1 MYNLF
6 LDDIRNPLSVLS
18 YIRNRIYFEKKWV
31 IVRNYDEFVSY
42 ITENG
47 LPQLISFDHDLA
59 DIHYI
64 HQNQVID
71 YDSYEEKTGYDCAKW
86 LIDYCM
92 DNDKD
97 VPEYF
102 IHSMNIV
109 GGQNID
115 KYIKNYLKQKR
126 D

>member
-6 LDDIRNPLSVLS
+6 LDDIRSPLSVLS
-18 YIRNRIYFEKKWV
+18 YIKNKIYFEKEWV
-31 IVRNYDEFVSY
+31 VVRNYDEFVDC
-42 ITENG
+42 IAKNG

-59 DIHYI
+59 DIHYT

-71 YDSYEEKTGYDCAKW
+71 YDNYEEKTGYDCAKW

-97 VPEYF
+97 VPDYF

-109 GGQNID
+109 GGENID
-115 KYIKNYLKQKR
+115 KYIKSYLKQKR